1 MQAAFAAT
9 AFLDEAAL
17 EELHAFA
24 RSCGAAGSWDE
35 FRERAKGPEFI
46 IILRDER
53 RAPLKG
59 FVLVKSLLGEGDG
72 CELRLLRAEP
82 PVLPGKG
89 PWPAELREG
98 LLRLA
103 GAVRSVE
110 ASVPLCLQV
119 GGDPSGFPEMF
130 EPRAADGEAK
140 GILEVSVA
148 GLKPGF
154 REAYKDGFSRGL
166 TGLLAR

>member
-9 AFLDEAAL
+9 ALLDEGAL
-17 EELHAFA
+17 KELHGFA
-24 RSCGAAGSWDE
+24 LSCGSGPAWEE

-46 IILRDER
+46 IILRDSR
-53 RAPLKG
+53 RSPLKG

-103 GAVRSVE
+103 GAVRSLE

-119 GGDPSGFPEMF
+119 GGDPSGFPQMF
-130 EPRAADGEAK
+130 EPRAADGAAK
-140 GILEVSVA
+140 GVLEVSVS
-148 GLKPGF
+148 GLKPAF
-154 REAYKDGFSRGL
+154 QEIYKDGFTRGL